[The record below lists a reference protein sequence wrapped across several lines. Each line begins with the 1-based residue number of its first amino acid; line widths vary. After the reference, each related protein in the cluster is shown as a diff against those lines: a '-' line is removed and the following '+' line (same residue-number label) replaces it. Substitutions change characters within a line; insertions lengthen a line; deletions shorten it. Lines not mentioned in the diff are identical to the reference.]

1 MTPRRHADTLGRE
14 LPPRPLR
21 RMLMGLT
28 RVAVTVLTV
37 ITVSVATATSA
48 SAATVTDDAR
58 ALRDSIVVLTQDYEK
73 DFGGRVTAAERSELS
88 AMGTQ
93 ARKEM
98 NALVGAIRKA
108 ERTNAPADW
117 QTARTVHT
125 SALATAQVRFDR
137 AAALLQPRLSLREQ
151 VQAYADYTRTLRE
164 FERLGQRIPAGR

>member
-1 MTPRRHADTLGRE
+1 
-14 LPPRPLR
+14 
-21 RMLMGLT
+21 MLMGLT
-28 RVAVTVLTV
+28 RLAVAVLTV
-37 ITVSVATATSA
+37 TTIFVGTATSA
-48 SAATVTDDAR
+48 SAATITDDAR
-58 ALRDSIVVLTQDYEK
+58 TLRDSIIVLTQNYEK
-73 DFGGRVTAAERSELS
+73 DFGGRVAVAERRELS
-88 AMGTQ
+88 AMGAQ

-117 QTARTVHT
+117 QMARTVHT